1 MQGATVKIISLV
13 ALALLTQL
21 AKAGTDF
28 GHWTTGATS
37 DKGAVYAATANDSG
51 AIFGEYCFFSSKVC
65 SWHLA
70 LDMKCEKGAD
80 YPVLANSDKGAISLV
95 LTCVGETSGGFYQYV
110 FKNWQQVENIA
121 REGAMIGIATPLQS
135 DQFKVY
141 RFLLDGLNR
150 STRSVESAFFAS
162 VGTAPGKNTRPV
174 STQSET
180 L

>member
-1 MQGATVKIISLV
+1 MKIISL
-13 ALALLTQL
+13 LALTFLTPL
-21 AKAGTDF
+21 AQADTTY
-28 GHWTTGATS
+28 GHWTTGATG
-37 DKGAVYAATANDSG
+37 DKGAIYAATANDSG

-80 YPVLANSDKGAISLV
+80 YPVLANSDKGAMSLV
-95 LTCVGETSGGFYQYV
+95 LTCVGETSAGFYQFV

-121 REGAMIGIATPLQS
+121 REGSMIGIATPLQA

-141 RFLLDGLNR
+141 RFLLDGLNQ
-150 STRSVESAFFAS
+150 STRSVESAFFGS
-162 VGTAPGKNTRPV
+162 VGATPGKNTKQV
-174 STQSET
+174 VNTQSVV